1 MWHNMLVK
9 LKPTNDPWEIGA
21 LVNTSSPL
29 IPS

>member
-9 LKPTNDPWEIGA
+9 LEPTNNPWEIGA
-21 LVNTSSPL
+21 LVDIGSPL